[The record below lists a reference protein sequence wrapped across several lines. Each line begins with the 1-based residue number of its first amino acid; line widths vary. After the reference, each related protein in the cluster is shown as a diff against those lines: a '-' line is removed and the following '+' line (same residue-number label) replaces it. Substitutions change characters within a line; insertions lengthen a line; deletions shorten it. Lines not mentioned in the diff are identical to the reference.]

1 MVKSEIIKQLHKK
14 HPALKRSQIEAIFDI
29 VFTSMSDAL
38 AKEQSVEL
46 RDFGRFSIKSVKAK
60 YNARNPKT
68 GEIIFVPEKK
78 KVSFKMSKHL
88 KQEINKDNKTRKK
101 IYF

>member
-14 HPALKRSQIEAIFDI
+14 YPALNRSQIESIFDI
-29 VFTSMSDAL
+29 MFDAISDSLIKARP
-38 AKEQSVEL
+38 VEL
-46 RDFGRFSIKSVKAK
+46 RNFGRFSIKTIKAK

-68 GEIIFVPEKK
+68 GETIYVPEKK

-88 KQEINKDNKTRKK
+88 KQEINNKKL
-101 IYF
+101 

>member
-14 HPALKRSQIEAIFDI
+14 HPALNRSQIETVVDIMFDTI
-29 VFTSMSDAL
+29 ADSL
-38 AKEQSVEL
+38 AKHKPVEL
-46 RDFGRFSIKSVKAK
+46 RDFGRFSVKTIKAK

-68 GEIIFVPEKK
+68 GEIIYVPEKK

-88 KQEINKDNKTRKK
+88 KLEINKKT
-101 IYF
+101 

>member
-14 HPALKRSQIEAIFDI
+14 HPSLNHFQIQAIVDI
-29 VFTSMSDAL
+29 MFNTIIDSL
-38 AKEQSVEL
+38 AKHNPVEL
-46 RDFGRFSIKSVKAK
+46 RDFGRFSIKTIKAK

-68 GEIIFVPEKK
+68 GKIIYVPEKK

-88 KQEINKDNKTRKK
+88 KQEINKK
-101 IYF
+101 IEQ